1 MTRPNA
7 TPWPARRPLLIG
19 FLALALLIGGFG
31 TWSVV
36 ASISGAIVAS
46 GRVEVDQNRQVVQH
60 PDGGVVARLEVEE
73 GDLVEAGD
81 VLIALDASLLH
92 SELSIVESQLFE
104 LMSRRGR
111 LRAER
116 DGAPSVRFDDDLME
130 IAATRPEVQELT
142 DGQSRLF
149 AARAETL
156 AKEGAQLEK
165 RRGQIADQV
174 IGIVAQ
180 QDALESQLALIR
192 QELETQQGL
201 LDKGLAQASRVLSL
215 QREEARLRGEVGELT
230 ASVAQAQGRI
240 TELDIEI
247 LKLQTTRREE
257 AITELR
263 ELQYRELELA
273 ERRQSLLEQ
282 LDRLEIRAP
291 VSGIVYGLTVFTPRS
306 VIRAAEPVLYLV
318 PQDRPLVIAAR
329 VDPIHVDEV
338 FVGQPV
344 NLRFATFDA
353 RTTPEL
359 FGQVT
364 KVSADAFVDDR
375 TQQSYYRAE
384 IILSEGEADKLG
396 ELKIV
401 PGMPVETFIRTAD
414 RSPLAYLVKPLA
426 EYFNRAFRET

>member
-1 MTRPNA
+1 M
-7 TPWPARRPLLIG
+7 IG

>member
-1 MTRPNA
+1 MTHPNA
-7 TPWPARRPLLIG
+7 TPWPARRPLMIG

>member
-1 MTRPNA
+1 M
-7 TPWPARRPLLIG
+7 IG

-130 IAATRPEVQELT
+130 IAATRPEVLELT

>member
-7 TPWPARRPLLIG
+7 TPWPARRPLMIG